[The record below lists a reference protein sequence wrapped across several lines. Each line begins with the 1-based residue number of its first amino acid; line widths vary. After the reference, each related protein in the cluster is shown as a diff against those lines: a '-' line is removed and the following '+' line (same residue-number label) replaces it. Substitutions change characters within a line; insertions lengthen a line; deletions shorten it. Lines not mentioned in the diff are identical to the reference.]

1 MGIQTADQ
9 INPLQGLFNIWVEEG
24 DQGKIKILNNIYNS
38 ICMCAHVK
46 PMHKT
51 EERYAKVLY

>member
-9 INPLQGLFNIWVEEG
+9 ISLLQGLFNIWVEEG
-24 DQGKIKILNNIYNS
+24 DQGKIKILNTIYNS
-38 ICMCAHVK
+38 TCMCSHVK